1 MQNKL
6 FFWCFEPLGRIK
18 EIQIEKEEDESD
30 KGTRYMKLEMKRE
43 IPTLIKVPGQN
54 DKLLVTVKGRAS
66 TCLICGRPGAR
77 DTPGVTPN
85 VRRQNKPAT
94 EHTVYSRHP
103 QARWQRAKHYAHT
116 NGPRQSRQPAPRTK
130 DPTDRPEEITPDLR
144 PSQPRRSAPTH
155 PYHDNLPGW
164 PHYTPPRRAIN
175 AAPEGICGLKDSL
188 TSTMW
193 WQTAPRKR
201 SKETHH
207 RLDDDATMTD
217 DDDTM
222 WK

>member
-103 QARWQRAKHYAHT
+103 QARRQRPKLYAHT
-116 NGPRQSRQPAPRTK
+116 NGPRQSQDSLPRGQKTRQ
-130 DPTDRPEEITPDLR
+130 TDQKKLR
-144 PSQPRRSAPTH
+144 LTSAPASH
-155 PYHDNLPGW
+155 AGKPPPPHSPLPRQLARMASLHAPKKSNQRG
-164 PHYTPPRRAIN
+164 PRV
-175 AAPEGICGLKDSL
+175 
-188 TSTMW
+188 STM
-193 WQTAPRKR
+193 
-201 SKETHH
+201 
-207 RLDDDATMTD
+207 
-217 DDDTM
+217 
-222 WK
+222 